1 MTDKPKDIPL
11 TEVDSSAIA
20 AHGYDPETGVMRVKF
35 RSGDIYDHDVS
46 PETYAAFTGSASLGS
61 FFNKKIRP
69 HAQGRKI

>member
-1 MTDKPKDIPL
+1 
-11 TEVDSSAIA
+11 
-20 AHGYDPETGVMRVKF
+20 MRVKF